1 MRNRTETMRRVNTM
15 LQVLQ
20 LPMISHRVPS
30 QGRGIQGEV
39 GVFSALQSTLQ
50 ITKAQGHL
58 RHTQKSTY
66 FWLLQIIKLS
76 SF

>member
-1 MRNRTETMRRVNTM
+1 MVA
-15 LQVLQ
+15 
-20 LPMISHRVPS
+20 HRVPS
-30 QGRGIQGEV
+30 QGPGIQGEV

-58 RHTQKSTY
+58 RHTLKSTY